1 LGERLKLLKVG
12 FYQNKNKKMLFTGT
26 TTTAL
31 LASVGAVSS
40 SVFDNALPYAL
51 VAIGIPL
58 AFYIIKRL
66 ISLLPK
72 GR

>member
-1 LGERLKLLKVG
+1 
-12 FYQNKNKKMLFTGT
+12 MLFPAT
-26 TTTAL
+26 TTSSL

-40 SVFDNALPYAL
+40 TVFDNALPYAL

-66 ISLLPK
+66 IGLLPK
-72 GR
+72 GK